1 MKNIARTFRR
11 EEMFLNH
18 WDHAKKSIL
27 LVLSFLG
34 YSSLLSAGQQ
44 YFKLYKVLDW
54 GRLNCEELWAEM
66 LFVDP
71 IIIIYYAYVYY
82 FMVNYPVSSVMD
94 DSFTSVDHK
103 KLMKIFRQD
112 VQTIAKSKDR
122 MFPSNGTP
130 IFLTF
135 SRRLF
140 LVSERLPELIYVTE
154 GLVLFLKFVP
164 RSLDNL
170 LSKQFYVNKF

>member
-1 MKNIARTFRR
+1 M
-11 EEMFLNH
+11 
-18 WDHAKKSIL
+18 
-27 LVLSFLG
+27 
-34 YSSLLSAGQQ
+34 
-44 YFKLYKVLDW
+44 
-54 GRLNCEELWAEM
+54 
-66 LFVDP
+66 DP

-140 LVSERLPELIYVTE
+140 VVSERLPELIYVTG